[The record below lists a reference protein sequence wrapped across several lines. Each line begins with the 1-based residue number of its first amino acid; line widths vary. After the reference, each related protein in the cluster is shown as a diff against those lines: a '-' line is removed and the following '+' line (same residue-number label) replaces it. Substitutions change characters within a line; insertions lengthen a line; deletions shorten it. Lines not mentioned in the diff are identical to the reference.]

1 VVGGDWYGRPANS
14 GRHLRQFRV
23 QRLSGNWGR
32 IWTRCRSV
40 RRTREW
46 TVQEM
51 TLRIIPRDAASES
64 WLQEQLPKQLTKRLV
79 RRQCSQSLESG
90 CYEKETISI
99 YHRTLRQTYKHNTHI
114 RRPRE
119 RSTATWA
126 FGTRLAASS
135 IASYQYRLR
144 SWVGQSQSA
153 RPLDTHVKCQLG
165 GGRGEPGGKAAARRR
180 SRSGCRR

>member
-1 VVGGDWYGRPANS
+1 MGGEHDTRGHFQAVFGCEGVIVVGGDWYGRPANS

-46 TVQEM
+46 TVQEK
-51 TLRIIPRDAASES
+51 TLRIIPRDVASES

-99 YHRTLRQTYKHNTHI
+99 YHRTFDSVKHTSTTRI
-114 RRPRE
+114 SADPE
-119 RSTATWA
+119 FKRS
-126 FGTRLAASS
+126 
-135 IASYQYRLR
+135 
-144 SWVGQSQSA
+144 
-153 RPLDTHVKCQLG
+153 
-165 GGRGEPGGKAAARRR
+165 
-180 SRSGCRR
+180 